1 MLDNSNSEQQKS
13 MQKGA
18 TSKYG
23 PDENVTWDTL
33 NRTEVS
39 TVAMWVEVIGTII
52 SALGNTPALTFI
64 GTQLASDLNLVGD
77 TIQLGGTIIQ
87 IEDEKNLTYNKIGNI
102 IQVTGNSEEIAGYAI
117 PLNLTDL

>member
-1 MLDNSNSEQQKS
+1 
-13 MQKGA
+13 MQKGPV
-18 TSKYG
+18 SKYG
-23 PDENVTWDTL
+23 PDENVTWETL

-39 TVAMWVEVIGTII
+39 TVAMWIEVIGTII

-64 GTQLASDLNLVGD
+64 GPQLASDLNLVGD